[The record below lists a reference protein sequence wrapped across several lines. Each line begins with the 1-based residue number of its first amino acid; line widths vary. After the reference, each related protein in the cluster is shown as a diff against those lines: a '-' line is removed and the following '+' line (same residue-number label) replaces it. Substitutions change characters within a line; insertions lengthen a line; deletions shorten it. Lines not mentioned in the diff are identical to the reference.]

1 MAKKTKEIEY
11 PLCPFVLTRVA
22 DILGPCDGVGSSPHA
37 LVSFDGALF
46 FHDDNGPTMIIRED
60 LPEPTQLMLVGL
72 CAMGGVDWHI
82 LPQSEDEYVD
92 EDDEAE
98 AA

>member
-11 PLCPFVLTRVA
+11 PLCPFVLTHVA
-22 DILGPCDGVGSSPHA
+22 DILGPCDGVGHSPHA

-46 FHDDNGPTMIIRED
+46 FHDDDGPTMIIRED
-60 LPEPTQLMLVGL
+60 LPERTQLMLVGV
-72 CAMGGVDWHI
+72 CAIGGVNWQI
-82 LPQSEDEYVD
+82 LPEGESEDD
-92 EDDEAE
+92 KAE